1 MLHGDELQAWSTG
14 KSRPRDLYAVFYLLT
29 EKPASRLVL
38 KQEGES
44 RTSGDGLK
52 PLQVTKYKV
61 TDEEIRETMEKLVNT
76 SMTQG
81 QGPNKYFMEKTLAR
95 ADVDK
100 MDEAIS
106 DRRFKSICIQT
117 SAADYKDIKLMLTAS
132 LRST

>member
-1 MLHGDELQAWSTG
+1 
-14 KSRPRDLYAVFYLLT
+14 
-29 EKPASRLVL
+29 
-38 KQEGES
+38 
-44 RTSGDGLK
+44 
-52 PLQVTKYKV
+52 
-61 TDEEIRETMEKLVNT
+61 
-76 SMTQG
+76 
-81 QGPNKYFMEKTLAR
+81 MEKTLAR

>member
-1 MLHGDELQAWSTG
+1 
-14 KSRPRDLYAVFYLLT
+14 
-29 EKPASRLVL
+29 
-38 KQEGES
+38 
-44 RTSGDGLK
+44 
-52 PLQVTKYKV
+52 
-61 TDEEIRETMEKLVNT
+61 MEKLVNI
-76 SMTQG
+76 SMKQS
-81 QGPNKYFMEKTLAR
+81 QDRYDYFMEKTLAR